1 MIKLDPKDPAEE
13 FAVDFDFS
21 AVLDS
26 ITGATVTEEE
36 IPAYAPASTV
46 LTGIPQISGKKVL
59 HMVSGGTA
67 GNDYKFTCTATDGTE
82 TYVLTSLLPVRE
94 A

>member
-13 FAVDFDFS
+13 FAVEFDFS

-26 ITGATVTEEE
+26 VTGATVAEEE
-36 IPAYAPASTV
+36 ISAYTPAATV
-46 LTGIPQISGKKVL
+46 LAGIPQISGKKVL